1 MAATIAAV
9 TVSAVFFDVGETLVD
24 ETEVW
29 GAWADWLGV
38 PRLTFFAALGAVIAR
53 GGDHREVFH
62 IFCPGR
68 AYDEVLRAR
77 EEAIGPLGFTTAD
90 LYPDAR
96 GCLDALVARGYRVGI
111 AANQPPRAQALL
123 EESGLPYEWL
133 VISAMVGIEKP
144 SPEFFSHLR
153 ELSGLPPE
161 RIAYVGDRADNDVAP
176 AAAAGMVAIHV
187 RRGPWAVIHAGRP
200 ELALAALSIGSLA
213 ELPDRLDEL
222 SRSGH

>member
-1 MAATIAAV
+1 MPV
-9 TVSAVFFDVGETLVD
+9 DAVFFDVGETLVD

-53 GGDHREVFH
+53 GGDHREVFD

-68 AYDEVLRAR
+68 PFGELVDAR
-77 EEAIGPLGFTTAD
+77 EADIGPLGFTVAD

-96 GCLDALVARGYRVGI
+96 GCLEALVVRGYRVGI
-111 AANQPPRAQALL
+111 AANQPPRAQAVL
-123 EESGLPYEWL
+123 EASGLPHEWL
-133 VISAMVGIEKP
+133 VISAVVGLEKP
-144 SPEFFSHLR
+144 SPAFFAHLCD
-153 ELSGLPPE
+153 LAGLPPG
-161 RIAYVGDRADNDVAP
+161 RIAYVGDRADNDVGP
-176 AAAAGMVAIHV
+176 AAGAGMVAIHV

-200 ELALAALSIGSLA
+200 ELALAALSLGSLA

-222 SRSGH
+222 RR